1 MDIGALATALVAL
14 LVGLLTFSQS
24 RATSRRDDFTVIA
37 DRLER
42 QLIDERR
49 QRRLLTSYVLDL
61 RRWGR
66 RIAPSDDPIPEPPSE
81 LDLTPWG

>member
-14 LVGLLTFSQS
+14 VIGLLSATQS
-24 RATSRRDDFTVIA
+24 RATGRRDDFTAIA

-42 QLIDERR
+42 QLMDERR

-66 RIAPSDDPIPEPPSE
+66 RIAPRDDPIPEPPSE